1 MTAARRRHRGHRPGR
16 HGNPPKLRAFLAR
29 MEAPDRGRWQRPA
42 RVVRALGLRRGQ
54 TACEIGAGSGYFA
67 LRLARAVGPRGR
79 VFAVE
84 AEPRILEVL
93 GRRVQ
98 RARAR
103 NVTPVLALDDD
114 PLLPAACCDLAL
126 LVNTYHHFA
135 DGPAYLRKLA
145 RALRPGG
152 RIVTVDFHRK
162 RTPVGPPVEHRVARD
177 AFLADARRA
186 GLVPVAE
193 LDLLPYQYFVVL
205 RPRRRRA
212 PA

>member
-1 MTAARRRHRGHRPGR
+1 
-16 HGNPPKLRAFLAR
+16 

-103 NVTPVLALDDD
+103 NVTPVLARDDD

-162 RTPVGPPVEHRVARD
+162 RTPVGPPVEHRVSRD

-205 RPRRRRA
+205 QPRRRRA